1 MMIAAERPTMPT
13 RLVPDPVLPATRS
26 PGGNSAWAI
35 VLAGGEGTRLR
46 SLVQRIHSDG
56 RPKQYA
62 ILVGERSLLR
72 QTLDRVALAVPP
84 ERTVVVQTRAHS
96 RFFPAEFSGPGAP
109 TVLVQPQD
117 RGTAAGILLPALRV
131 AWKDPG
137 ATVAVFPSD
146 HFVADDGAFMRHVVS
161 LLPVVDRHPE
171 LLVLLGA
178 APDSAEP
185 GYGWIEPGPRL
196 DAASSGEV
204 RSVRRF
210 VEKPS
215 ASEARACLANGSLW
229 NTFVMLG
236 RARTLVEAMRRA
248 LPELVARLARIRP
261 FVGTPAETRAI
272 EQAYRLSGTANFSQT
287 VLVPSPARLAVSPLP
302 ALAWSDW
309 GTPERVI
316 QTLRREGLAPAWL
329 RELATTA

>member
-1 MMIAAERPTMPT
+1 M
-13 RLVPDPVLPATRS
+13 
-26 PGGNSAWAI
+26 
-35 VLAGGEGTRLR
+35 LAGGEGTRLR
-46 SLVQRIHSDG
+46 PLVERIHADH

-62 ILVGERSLLR
+62 LLVGEKSLLR

-84 ERTVVVQTRAHS
+84 ERTLVVQTRAHS

-131 AWKDPG
+131 AWRDPG
-137 ATVAVFPSD
+137 ATIAIFPSD
-146 HFVADDGAFMRHVVS
+146 HYVADDAEFMRHVVS

-171 LLVLLGA
+171 RLVLVGA

-185 GYGWIEPGPRL
+185 GYGWIEPGPRV
-196 DAASSGEV
+196 DEASSGEV
-204 RSVRRF
+204 RAVRRF

-215 ASEARACLANGSLW
+215 LTEARACFENGGLW
-229 NTFVMLG
+229 NTLVMLC
-236 RARTLVEAMRRA
+236 RARTLIEAIRRA
-248 LPELVARLARIRP
+248 LPDLIARLARIRP
-261 FVGTPAETRAI
+261 FVDTPAEARAI
-272 EQAYRLSGTANFSQT
+272 EHAYRLSSTANFSQT
-287 VLVPSPARLAVSPLP
+287 VLVPSPARLAVSCLP

-316 QTLRREGLAPAWL
+316 QTLRRMGLSPQWL